1 MALLI
6 SFLIILVMTLC
17 SKFLRTLAFGRSD
30 SVALELCIC
39 SFLYRLLAAVMEA
52 PDWGFFFREELMRC
66 LVLLLFAFVVAAV
79 HK

>member
-39 SFLYRLLAAVMEA
+39 CFLYRLLTAVMEV
-52 PDWGFFFREELMRC
+52 PDWVFI
-66 LVLLLFAFVVAAV
+66 
-79 HK
+79 